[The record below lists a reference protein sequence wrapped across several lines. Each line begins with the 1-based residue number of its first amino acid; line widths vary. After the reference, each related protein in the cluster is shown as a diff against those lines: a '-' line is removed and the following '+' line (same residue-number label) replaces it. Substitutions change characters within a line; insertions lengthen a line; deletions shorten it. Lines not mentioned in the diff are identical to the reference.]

1 MLRRAVPA
9 TAAFLAPFL
18 IAACGESP
26 AAPQQEAAA
35 PAAPAA
41 TEPAPPPAAA
51 PAAPAVPEIIE
62 ASYECV
68 PVVMLSV
75 KYDNTVDPPKAVA
88 TLDGKTYDLTLSPSA
103 SGARYMTLEGRK
115 PGMTLV
121 WWNKGRDGF
130 LQEGKGATSDD
141 EKNIATCV
149 EKSS

>member
-9 TAAFLAPFL
+9 AAL
-18 IAACGESP
+18 IAPLFFGACGER
-26 AAPQQEAAA
+26 AAEPETEAT
-35 PAAPAA
+35 APAA
-41 TEPAPPPAAA
+41 TDPDPLAPDAPLPAPAM
-51 PAAPAVPEIIE
+51 IE
-62 ASYECV
+62 ASYDCT
-68 PVVMLSV
+68 PAMALSV